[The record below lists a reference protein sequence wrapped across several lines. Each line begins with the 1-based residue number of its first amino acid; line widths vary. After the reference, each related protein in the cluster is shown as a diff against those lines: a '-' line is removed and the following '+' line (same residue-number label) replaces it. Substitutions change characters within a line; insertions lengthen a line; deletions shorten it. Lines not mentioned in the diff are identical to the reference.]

1 MTLDPNDLRTYPV
14 QEKPCKTCPFSGE
27 KPLPLSPLDLTVY
40 YENLMGNGQHI
51 NVGSPSFVGK
61 RVKLSSTQALNR
73 VTELL
78 FCPVKQ
84 FVIGGIS
91 AQYPRLIAFF
101 SYRNYFTSSI
111 FITRLPGHFF

>member
-1 MTLDPNDLRTYPV
+1 MVLRKV
-14 QEKPCKTCPFSGE
+14 HAS
-27 KPLPLSPLDLTVY
+27 LTVPMRGSAGTGLSEKEEKTHE
-40 YENLMGNGQHI
+40 YEN
-51 NVGSPSFVGK
+51 VGTPSFVGK
-61 RVKLSSTQALNR
+61 RVKLSSAKALNR

-101 SYRNYFTSSI
+101 PYRYHFAVSI
-111 FITRLPGHFF
+111 FITRLTGHFF